1 MINDKLIVLLFFL
14 LVGLNNVSGNDSTIN
29 SINSINKRVDRFEK
43 DMYRYDINQTY
54 FQTAISE
61 QTTIFVTIVSIILA
75 FVSWFGYFYNK
86 SMMQK
91 MVSEAKVN
99 ITKEHN
105 KTFGDICNQFS
116 QINKHLWISNIMYR
130 VKSAK
135 YYAEAGCLIESN
147 DELINLF
154 EEYFRDDKKRS
165 RLKIDWLR
173 KEMETERSEIFSD
186 ITNLISTS
194 KRNIQSNAKRIINIL
209 VEFQS
214 ESKDDPIV

>member
-1 MINDKLIVLLFFL
+1 
-14 LVGLNNVSGNDSTIN
+14 
-29 SINSINKRVDRFEK
+29 
-43 DMYRYDINQTY
+43 
-54 FQTAISE
+54 
-61 QTTIFVTIVSIILA
+61 
-75 FVSWFGYFYNK
+75 
-86 SMMQK
+86 
-91 MVSEAKVN
+91 
-99 ITKEHN
+99 
-105 KTFGDICNQFS
+105 
-116 QINKHLWISNIMYR
+116 MYR